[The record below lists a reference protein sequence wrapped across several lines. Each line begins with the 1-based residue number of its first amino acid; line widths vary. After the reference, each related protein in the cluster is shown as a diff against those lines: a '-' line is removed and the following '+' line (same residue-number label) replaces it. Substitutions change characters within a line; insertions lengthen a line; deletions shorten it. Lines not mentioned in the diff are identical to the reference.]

1 VVDVTPTER
10 PPKDAD
16 LPREGDVDE
25 VERGE
30 VEPAEREVEVERA
43 AEREEEALEG

>member
-1 VVDVTPTER
+1 MVDVTPTER

>member
-1 VVDVTPTER
+1 MTPTER
-10 PPKDAD
+10 PPKEAD

-30 VEPAEREVEVERA
+30 AEPAEREVEVERA

>member
-1 VVDVTPTER
+1 MIDVTMTER
-10 PPKDAD
+10 PPEEAD

-30 VEPAEREVEVERA
+30 AEPGKREEEVERA

>member
-1 VVDVTPTER
+1 MTPTER
-10 PPKDAD
+10 PPKQAD

-30 VEPAEREVEVERA
+30 AEPAEREVEVECA

>member
-1 VVDVTPTER
+1 MTPTER
-10 PPKDAD
+10 PPKQAD

-30 VEPAEREVEVERA
+30 AEPAEREVEVERA

>member
-1 VVDVTPTER
+1 MVDVSPTER
-10 PPKDAD
+10 PPKDPD

-30 VEPAEREVEVERA
+30 VKPAEREVEVERA

>member
-1 VVDVTPTER
+1 VVDVTLTER
-10 PPKDAD
+10 PPEEAD

-30 VEPAEREVEVERA
+30 AEPAEREEEVERA